1 MTKPASVSSDIRAAA
16 RTLLEGASIE
26 ISERDLN
33 KASQVAAV
41 HCRGRQVFLP
51 CTPNVKPEDILA
63 ATTFA
68 RGLGI
73 LPVPH
78 VVARGI
84 EGESTARDLL
94 AGLSRAG
101 AESILLIGGD
111 VRDPRGPYRS
121 SLELLR
127 SGFLQAA
134 GIHKLGVAGY
144 PEGHPSI
151 ADDVL
156 SENLELKL
164 EYAHREGLEVF
175 IVSQFCFE
183 AKAILEWARRLRSR
197 GIKVP
202 LRVGV
207 VAPTN
212 VTKLLQL
219 ALRCGVGNSIRALKG
234 RMSSM
239 VRLVAVHEPDELIH
253 DLAAGVLA
261 ARDVEPLALHLFA
274 LGGIEATARWMARA
288 SSDRAKR
295 SAEESI
301 EDER

>member
-1 MTKPASVSSDIRAAA
+1 MTQRAPAPLDIQAAA
-16 RTLLEGASIE
+16 RALLAGASIE
-26 ISERDLN
+26 ISGRDLN

-51 CTPNVKPEDILA
+51 CTPNVRPEDMLA
-63 ATTFA
+63 ATSFA
-68 RGLGI
+68 CNLGL

-78 VVARGI
+78 VVARAI
-84 EGESTARDLL
+84 ESESVARDLL

-101 AESILLIGGD
+101 AEAVLLIGGD

-127 SGFLQAA
+127 SGLLQAA
-134 GIHKLGVAGY
+134 GIRKFGVASY

-151 ADDVL
+151 DDDVL

-164 EYAHREGLEVF
+164 EHAHREGLEVF

-183 AKAILEWARRLRSR
+183 AKAILKWARRLRLR
-197 GIKVP
+197 DITAP
-202 LRVGV
+202 LHVGV

-212 VTKLLQL
+212 ASKLLQL

-239 VRLVAVHEPDELIH
+239 VRLVATHEPDELIH
-253 DLAAGVLA
+253 DLAAGLLA
-261 ARDVEPLALHLFA
+261 ARDLEPLSLHLFA
-274 LGGIEATARWMARA
+274 LGGIEATARWMSRA
-288 SSDRAKR
+288 SGDRAKHL
-295 SAEESI
+295 AEQSI
-301 EDER
+301 EGER